1 MSVVG
6 IIRAVHSSTEMSS
19 FIASA
24 APLRGRRIIN
34 NTTITENADA
44 VLTDESVTIV
54 CSFPDPSRAFIAR
67 IVPVADV
74 IPGMI
79 DTSIPARLPVII
91 DKIEDFFSSAVSVS
105 FSIFCS
111 GITGFVI
118 NELRSVGIPNNPAR
132 AGNKTGASSPI
143 GESREKSRIT
153 RPKMPERKNTNV
165 ANSIPETA
173 GRIPLAPKSSILA
186 FSVASMRIDIAM
198 SIQTMISCRV
208 E

>member
-1 MSVVG
+1 
-6 IIRAVHSSTEMSS
+6 MSS

-79 DTSIPARLPVII
+79 DTIIRFYSNNGYLYRISIKVSRRRN
-91 DKIEDFFSSAVSVS
+91 DKGPDA
-105 FSIFCS
+105 
-111 GITGFVI
+111 
-118 NELRSVGIPNNPAR
+118 
-132 AGNKTGASSPI
+132 
-143 GESREKSRIT
+143 
-153 RPKMPERKNTNV
+153 
-165 ANSIPETA
+165 
-173 GRIPLAPKSSILA
+173 
-186 FSVASMRIDIAM
+186 
-198 SIQTMISCRV
+198 
-208 E
+208 

>member
-1 MSVVG
+1 
-6 IIRAVHSSTEMSS
+6 MSS
-19 FIASA
+19 FTASA
-24 APLRGRRIIN
+24 APLRGLRIIN
-34 NTTITENADA
+34 NTMMTENALA
-44 VLTDESVTIV
+44 VLTEESVTIV
-54 CSFPDPSRAFIAR
+54 CSFPDPSLAFMAR

-91 DKIEDFFSSAVSVS
+91 DNIEDLFSSAVSVS

-118 NELRSVGIPNNPAR
+118 SELRSVGIPNSPAS
-132 AGNKTGASSPI
+132 AGNNTGASSPI

-153 RPKMPERKNTNV
+153 RPKTPERKNTNV
-165 ANSIPETA
+165 ANNIPETA
-173 GRIPLAPKSSILA
+173 GRIPLAPKSSIFA
-186 FSVASMRIDIAM
+186 FSVASIRIDIAI